1 LATSLSFLSGEAS
14 GDDDLDDFKLKE
26 KFEGA
31 NVKYSEN
38 NQVFLCIRITKEL
51 KSTYEMDVRI
61 DLGKKIA

>member
-1 LATSLSFLSGEAS
+1 
-14 GDDDLDDFKLKE
+14 LKE
-26 KFEGA
+26 KFEGS

-51 KSTYEMDVRI
+51 KKTYEMDIRI